1 MSDLWSDMSKL
12 NSMYEELCW
21 GNEDILEFVADFE
34 NNQVIIRNK
43 TMDLN
48 KTFNLKTDKL

>member
-21 GNEDILEFVADFE
+21 GNEDILEFVADYE

-48 KTFNLKTDKL
+48 KTFNLKSDKV

>member
-21 GNEDILEFVADFE
+21 GNEDILEFVADYA

-48 KTFNLKTDKL
+48 KTFYLISDKV